1 MKEQKSFQTE
11 SKQLLDLMI
20 NSIYSNKEI
29 FLREILSNASDA
41 IDKYKYLSLTQPEKY
56 PLRNHLIRIV
66 VNKEERY
73 IEVKDNGIGMNKE
86 ELETNLGTIAKSG
99 SKEFLAQHKEELK
112 DKDANII
119 GQFGVGFYSAF
130 MVGKRIEV
138 TTKKEGESAYRFS
151 SDGVEM
157 YEIEDIDSSEVGT
170 SVRVYL
176 KDDEEDIKY
185 SEYLEY
191 YKIES
196 LVNKYSDYI
205 RYPIKMEE
213 THVEHEYDKD
223 GKVIEGKDKTTVE
236 DKTLNTMI
244 PLWKKPKKD
253 VSDEMLHEFFKN
265 KFNGN
270 EDPFLSLYVKAEGM
284 YCYDALLF
292 IPSHPPY
299 DLYSENYEKG
309 LALYTKGIFIQEKCK
324 ELIPDY
330 LKFVKG
336 LCDCD
341 DFPLNISRE
350 ILQKSPILTKIAS
363 NLENKIIDKL
373 KEMKK
378 EDRERYDKFFNTY
391 GNYIKYGIYS
401 SYGMKKDLLEDLL
414 LFHSYK
420 EDKLISLEEY
430 VSSMDK
436 DDKTIYYASG
446 KSLNEI
452 KLLPQLE
459 KYKKNGKD
467 VLLLDESIDEF
478 TLISMFNYK
487 EKEFKNIA
495 SESKEDLSKEEKD
508 KIDSLTSEHKR
519 TLDEI
524 KKGLEGKVDD
534 VIFSDKLVDSPV
546 CISTRNGLSL
556 NMERVLENQPG
567 AKEDE
572 ENAPKAEKVLE
583 INAEHDLFKAISSLK
598 DDKEIQEYGALLY
611 DEALLLEGY
620 EVKDKNEFVK
630 RLNDLMIKS
639 IH

>member
-56 PLRNHLIRIV
+56 PLRDHLIRIV

-223 GKVIEGKDKTTVE
+223 GKIIEGKDKTTVE
-236 DKTLNTMI
+236 DKTLNTMV

-253 VSDEMLHEFFKN
+253 VTDEMLHEFFKN

>member
-41 IDKYKYLSLTQPEKY
+41 IDKYKYLSLTQAEKY
-56 PLRNHLIRIV
+56 PLRDHLIRIV

-138 TTKKEGESAYRFS
+138 TTKQEGESAYRFS

-213 THVEHEYDKD
+213 TIVEHEYDKD
-223 GKVIEGKDKTTVE
+223 GNIKEGKDKTTVE

-253 VSDEMLHEFFKN
+253 VTDEMLHEFFKN

-363 NLENKIIDKL
+363 NLENKIVDKL

-620 EVKDKNEFVK
+620 EIKDKNEFVK
-630 RLNDLMIKS
+630 RLNELMIKS

>member
-56 PLRNHLIRIV
+56 PLRDHLIRIV

-138 TTKKEGESAYRFS
+138 TTKKEGEPAYRFS

-253 VSDEMLHEFFKN
+253 VTDEMLHEFFKN

>member
-41 IDKYKYLSLTQPEKY
+41 IDKYKYLSLTQGEKY
-56 PLRNHLIRIV
+56 PLRDHLIRIV

-138 TTKKEGESAYRFS
+138 TTKKEGEPAYRFS

-236 DKTLNTMI
+236 DKTLNTMV

-253 VSDEMLHEFFKN
+253 VTDEMLHEFFKN

-350 ILQKSPILTKIAS
+350 ILQKSPILTKISS

-583 INAEHDLFKAISSLK
+583 INAEHALFKAISSLK

>member
-56 PLRNHLIRIV
+56 PLRDHLIRIV

-253 VSDEMLHEFFKN
+253 VTDEMLHEFFKN